1 MGRVKG
7 SYILLV
13 ELATGKDMLIQSQS
27 ILGFGSSAPGRQ
39 SQLGFSKEK
48 DGLRAKVTEAAEQTG
63 LAPDVFF
70 SRSRQNG
77 RKA

>member
-7 SYILLV
+7 SYMLLV
-13 ELATGKDMLIQSQS
+13 ELVTGKDMLVQLQS
-27 ILGFGSSAPGRQ
+27 IPGFGSSTPRRQ
-39 SQLGFSKEK
+39 SRLGFSKEK

-63 LAPDVFF
+63 LTRDIFF
-70 SRSRQNG
+70 SRSRQNS